1 MPLVDSWQIR
11 SKLICKNLNLNQ
23 MRNIITWFEIPSVD
37 INRAKTFYEALL
49 DTKMDDIQD
58 FGGLK
63 MATFARPENSS
74 ATTGSIVQHAHYTPS
89 HQGSLLYFDGG
100 QDLAPMLARVEPAGG
115 KILQPKTLISPT
127 IGHMAL
133 FEDTEGNRMA
143 LFSQ

>member
-1 MPLVDSWQIR
+1 
-11 SKLICKNLNLNQ
+11 
-23 MRNIITWFEIPSVD
+23 MRNIITWFEIPSMD
-37 INRAKTFYEALL
+37 IHRAKTFYEALL
-49 DTKMDDIQD
+49 DTKIDDVQD

-63 MATFARPENSS
+63 MATFQRPENSS
-74 ATTGSIVQHAHYTPS
+74 ATTGSIVQHAQYTPS

-127 IGHMAL
+127 VGHMAL